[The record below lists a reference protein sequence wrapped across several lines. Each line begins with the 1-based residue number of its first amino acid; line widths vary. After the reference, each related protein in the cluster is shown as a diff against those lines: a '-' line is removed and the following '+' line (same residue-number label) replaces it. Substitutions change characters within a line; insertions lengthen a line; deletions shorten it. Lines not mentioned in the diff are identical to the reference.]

1 MSRRLALLRP
11 LLRGTVRPLLAR
23 TSSWTFARRAMD
35 LASLGFAGTR
45 GSRAVSLPPALGP
58 GLEVLPPE
66 VTGPGVVLYL
76 HGGAYVMGGSR
87 SYRPLAAA
95 LAARC
100 GRPVILPDYPLVPE
114 HPAPAAFE
122 AALAVWEGLR
132 AEHGAARNVLAG
144 DSAGGGLALAVL
156 AALLAR
162 GERPAGCLA
171 FSPWTDLTL
180 SGASLRVNARRD
192 VLLPAARLA
201 EVRDMV
207 RGGLA
212 PEDPR
217 ISPLLA
223 DFPGCPPVRL
233 CWSESE
239 ILRDDAA
246 RMAARLEACGA
257 VVEREVL
264 PDAPHVWQ
272 LFHGRVPEA
281 DVSLEAAGRFIA
293 AALRAPRPAGS

>member
-11 LLRGTVRPLLAR
+11 LLRVAVRPMLGR
-23 TSSWTFARRAMD
+23 TTSWSFARRALD
-35 LASLGFAGTR
+35 VASFGFAATPGC
-45 GSRAVSLPPALGP
+45 RALPLRADLGP
-58 GLEVLPPE
+58 GLRVVPLNPP
-66 VTGPGVVLYL
+66 GPGLVLFL

-87 SYRPLAAA
+87 SYRKLAAS
-95 LAARC
+95 LATYA
-100 GRPVILPDYPLVPE
+100 GVPVILPDYPLAPE

-122 AALAVWEGLR
+122 AARDVWRKLR
-132 AEHGAARNVLAG
+132 EEYRPEEIVLAG
-144 DSAGGGLALAVL
+144 DSAGGGLALALL
-156 AALLAR
+156 AALLAE

-180 SGASLRVNARRD
+180 SGGSLRGNARRD
-192 VLLPAARLA
+192 MLLPAARLP

-207 RGGLA
+207 RGALA

-217 ISPLLA
+217 ISPLYA

-239 ILRDDAA
+239 ILRDDSV
-246 RMAARLEACGA
+246 RMAARLEAQGA
-257 VVEREVL
+257 RVEREVL

-272 LFHGRVPEA
+272 LFHGRLPEA
-281 DVSLEAAGRFIA
+281 DASLDAAGRFIA
-293 AALRAPRPAGS
+293 AALRAPRTGGS